1 MLNKNIEL
9 AEPIAREEAVCH
21 LAVDEL
27 KHRCRTFERRYHI
40 SSSRFSKAFEK
51 GTLGDEEAFFEWK
64 ALLEGIASWSR
75 IKRSL
80 KKLHH

>member
-1 MLNKNIEL
+1 MFHKHMDL

-27 KHRCRTFERRYHI
+27 KQRCRTFERRYRM
-40 SSSRFSKAFEK
+40 SSGKFAKAFEK
-51 GTLGDEEAFFEWK
+51 GLLGDDEPYFEWK
-64 ALLEGIASWSR
+64 ALLEGINSWSR
-75 IKRSL
+75 IKQSL